1 MSSKSLKS
9 PEQQTS
15 YTEACS
21 LDRQVLLSGIGGEIL
36 MLLKVLWRSV
46 LPLHL
51 NFYLYIVYS
60 PLIMEA
66 TSHRKDPQK

>member
-1 MSSKSLKS
+1 MSSKSVKS
-9 PEQQTS
+9 PEQQTR
-15 YTEACS
+15 YTEAYS
-21 LDRQVLLSGIGGEIL
+21 LDRQVLVGLVEKFL

-60 PLIMEA
+60 PFIMEA